1 MLNIILLLT
10 LGISLYTDLTQRKI
24 YNWITVPAMALG
36 LILNTWQNGFDG
48 FMQAWLGWAVGLLIF
63 FIPFLLGGI
72 SAGDIKLLAAVGA
85 LKGPEFIIEAVLLT
99 ALVGGIYVLIYL
111 IVNKKLLHALYNL
124 KRTLYF
130 ALMALVARRL
140 SYMPNY
146 GEEQAENVYTCSTM
160 PYGVAIFTGTLL
172 TLVLG

>member
-99 ALVGGIYVLIYL
+99 ALVGGIYVLI
-111 IVNKKLLHALYNL
+111 I
-124 KRTLYF
+124 
-130 ALMALVARRL
+130 
-140 SYMPNY
+140 
-146 GEEQAENVYTCSTM
+146 
-160 PYGVAIFTGTLL
+160 
-172 TLVLG
+172 